1 MTIERNSSQ
10 TGRSGSGW
18 STARRVRFSLMT
30 IMALALAAAPPATSS
45 TSDGGAKNVV
55 IAQARSNGASIPRS
69 SVQVAP
75 VGGRTVGAENAAIAK
90 SSGCRNCHSYAT
102 AVQAVLVRSNATTV
116 VPHNFASATNSNCTS
131 CSSYAYAY
139 QYVVS
144 TRGLVR
150 LSTQGRADV
159 NQIRQQIAAVT
170 ASGAGAYEMTTE
182 LDALTAKFKSVID
195 QDLIAPGGSP
205 HGTPGPAIS
214 SRGRTLTLI
223 ERKRANRADP
233 RWLHRAG

>member
-10 TGRSGSGW
+10 RGRSGSGW
-18 STARRVRFSLMT
+18 STARRVRFSLMA
-30 IMALALAAAPPATSS
+30 IMALALAAAPPAAAS
-45 TSDGGAKNVV
+45 TTDGGAKNVV
-55 IAQARSNGASIPRS
+55 IAQARSDRASIPRS

-75 VGGRTVGAENAAIAK
+75 FGGGTVGAENAAIAK

-102 AVQAVLVRSNATTV
+102 AVQAVLVRSNATTI
-116 VPHNFASATNSNCTS
+116 VPHNLASATNSNCTS

-144 TRGLVR
+144 TRGPVR
-150 LSTQGRADV
+150 LSTQGRAEV

-170 ASGAGAYEMTTE
+170 ASGAGPYEMTTE

-195 QDLIAPGGSP
+195 QELISP
-205 HGTPGPAIS
+205 RRSAHGTTRPAIS
-214 SRGRTLTLI
+214 THGRTL
-223 ERKRANRADP
+223 RGASSDP
-233 RWLHRAG
+233 ES